1 MKLRTLAAIT
11 AAPVAVLAIAAAPA
25 SAAAHPRVYDFGHCT
40 ARGQDAQCITGGGN
54 INRPASIW
62 VNVHVSPDQKID
74 VYWDMVCSKGDSVS
88 SRDGNFTVTSPVK
101 SRLLP
106 QPGTREDSCSVS
118 ASVSLH
124 AFGARGSITAWL
136 TATKR

>member
-1 MKLRTLAAIT
+1 MHPLK
-11 AAPVAVLAIAAAPA
+11 LAIAAAPLAALVLGAAPA
-25 SAAAHPRVYDFGHCT
+25 SATAAPHVYDIGHCT
-40 ARGQDAQCITGGGN
+40 ARGQDADCITGGGN

-62 VNVHVSPDQKID
+62 VNVHVSPNQKID

-106 QPGTREDSCSVS
+106 QPGKREDSCSVT

-124 AFGARGSITAWL
+124 TFGARGSITAWL
-136 TATKR
+136 TATKRG